1 LKVFSI
7 AEIGSNWE
15 GNLSIGKKIIKEC
28 KKSGADAVKFQMWR
42 AEDLY
47 PSHPLFKQIKKTE
60 LSPKTAQKFKKFA
73 DSIGIEFF
81 CSVFYPEAVDFL
93 ETLGVKRYKIA
104 SRTCTLKD
112 PLSKETISAVNST
125 KKPTIVSMGMGGNR
139 KHIEKSLLKN
149 KTTFCYCIS
158 DYPLKIEK
166 MNWTSALNYTGLSDH
181 TLGISASILFAGF
194 MKMKKKK
201 QIIIE
206 KHVKLSNSKSLDAST
221 SLDIN
226 QFKIMNESF
235 RSIEKL
241 KNLPNFN

>member
-1 LKVFSI
+1 MKVFSI

-28 KKSGADAVKFQMWR
+28 KKSGANAVKFQMWR

-60 LSPKTAQKFKKFA
+60 LSPKTAEKFKKFA
-73 DSIGIEFF
+73 DSIDIEFF

-112 PLSKETISAVNST
+112 PLSKETLSAVNST
-125 KKPTIVSMGMGGNR
+125 RKPVIVSMGMGGNR
-139 KHIEKSLLKN
+139 QYIEQSLSKN

-166 MNWTSALNYTGLSDH
+166 MNWTHALKYVGLSDH
-181 TLGISASILFAGF
+181 TLGISAPILFAGF
-194 MKMKKKK
+194 MKMQKPK

-206 KHVKLSNSKSLDAST
+206 KHVKLPNSKSLDAST

-226 QFKIMNESF
+226 QFKIMNQSL

-241 KNLPNFN
+241 KKLI

>member
-28 KKSGADAVKFQMWR
+28 KNSDADAVKFQMWR

-47 PSHPLFKQIKKTE
+47 LSHPLFKKIKKTE
-60 LSPKTAQKFKKFA
+60 LSFKNVEKLKNYA

-93 ETLGVKRYKIA
+93 QTLGVKKYKIA

-112 PLSKETISAVNST
+112 PLSLETLAAVNNT
-125 KKPTIVSMGMGGNR
+125 RKPVLVSMGMGGN
-139 KHIEKSLLKN
+139 KKFIQTSLSKN

-166 MNWTSALNYTGLSDH
+166 MDWNNAIKYSGLSDH
-181 TLGISASILFAGF
+181 TLGISTPILFSGL
-194 MKMKKKK
+194 MKMKNSK

-206 KHVKLSNSKSLDAST
+206 KHVKLPNSKSLDAST

-235 RSIEKL
+235 RSIEKI
-241 KNLPNFN
+241 KNFL

>member
-15 GNLSIGKKIIKEC
+15 GSLSIGKKIIKEC
-28 KKSGADAVKFQMWR
+28 KNSDADAVKFQMWR

-47 PSHPLFKQIKKTE
+47 PSHPLFKKIKKTE
-60 LSPKTAQKFKKFA
+60 LSFKNVEKLKNYA

-93 ETLGVKRYKIA
+93 QTLGVKKYKIA

-112 PLSKETISAVNST
+112 PLSLETLAAVNNT
-125 KKPTIVSMGMGGNR
+125 RKPVLVSMGMGGN
-139 KHIEKSLLKN
+139 KKFIQTSLSKN

-166 MNWTSALNYTGLSDH
+166 MDWNNAIKYSGLSDH
-181 TLGISASILFAGF
+181 TLGISTPILFSGL
-194 MKMKKKK
+194 MKMKNHK

-206 KHVKLSNSKSLDAST
+206 KHVKLPNSKSLDAST

-235 RSIEKL
+235 RSIEKIKIFL
-241 KNLPNFN
+241 

>member
-1 LKVFSI
+1 MKVFSI

-28 KKSGADAVKFQMWR
+28 KNSDADAVKFQMWR

-47 PSHPLFKQIKKTE
+47 PSHPLFKKIKKTE
-60 LSPKTAQKFKKFA
+60 LSFKNAEKLKNYA

-93 ETLGVKRYKIA
+93 QTLGVNFFKIA

-112 PLSKETISAVNST
+112 PLSLETLAAVNNT
-125 KKPTIVSMGMGGNR
+125 RKPVLVSMGMGGN
-139 KHIEKSLLKN
+139 KKFIQTSLSKN

-166 MNWTSALNYTGLSDH
+166 MDWNDAIKYSGLSDH
-181 TLGISASILFAGF
+181 TLGISTPILFSGL
-194 MKMKKKK
+194 MKMKNHK

-206 KHVKLSNSKSLDAST
+206 KHVKLPNSKSLDAST

-235 RSIEKL
+235 RNIEKIKKFL
-241 KNLPNFN
+241 

>member
-15 GNLSIGKKIIKEC
+15 GDLSIGKKIIKEC
-28 KKSGADAVKFQMWR
+28 KNSDADAVKFQMWR
-42 AEDLY
+42 SEDLY
-47 PSHPLFKQIKKTE
+47 LSHPLFKKIKKTE
-60 LSPKTAQKFKKFA
+60 LSFKNVEKLKNYA

-93 ETLGVKRYKIA
+93 QTLGVKKYKIA

-112 PLSKETISAVNST
+112 PLSLETLAAVNNT
-125 KKPTIVSMGMGGNR
+125 RKPVLVSMGMGGN
-139 KHIEKSLLKN
+139 KKFIQTSLSKN

-166 MNWTSALNYTGLSDH
+166 MDWNNAIKYSGLSDH
-181 TLGISASILFAGF
+181 TLGISTPILFSGL
-194 MKMKKKK
+194 MKMKNSK

-206 KHVKLSNSKSLDAST
+206 KHVKLPNSKSLDAST

-226 QFKIMNESF
+226 QFKIMNQSF
-235 RSIEKL
+235 RSIEKIKIFL
-241 KNLPNFN
+241 

>member
-15 GNLSIGKKIIKEC
+15 GDLSIGKKIIKEC
-28 KKSGADAVKFQMWR
+28 KNSDADAVKFQMWR

-47 PSHPLFKQIKKTE
+47 PSHPLFKKIKKTE
-60 LSPKTAQKFKKFA
+60 LSFKNVEKLKNYA

-93 ETLGVKRYKIA
+93 QTLGVKKYKIA

-112 PLSKETISAVNST
+112 PLSLETLAAVNNT
-125 KKPTIVSMGMGGNR
+125 RKPVLVSMGMGGN
-139 KHIEKSLLKN
+139 KKFIQTSLSKN

-166 MNWTSALNYTGLSDH
+166 IDWNNAIKYSGLSDH
-181 TLGISASILFAGF
+181 TIGISTPILFSGL
-194 MKMKKKK
+194 MKMKNHK

-206 KHVKLSNSKSLDAST
+206 KHVKLPNSKSLDAST

-235 RSIEKL
+235 RSIEKI
-241 KNLPNFN
+241 KNFL

>member
-15 GNLSIGKKIIKEC
+15 GDLSIGKKIIKEC
-28 KKSGADAVKFQMWR
+28 KNSDADAVKFQMWR
-42 AEDLY
+42 SEDLY
-47 PSHPLFKQIKKTE
+47 LSHPLFKKIKKTE
-60 LSPKTAQKFKKFA
+60 LSFKNVEKLKNYA

-93 ETLGVKRYKIA
+93 QTLGVKKYKIA

-112 PLSKETISAVNST
+112 PLSLETLAAVNNT
-125 KKPTIVSMGMGGNR
+125 RKPVLVSMGMGGN
-139 KHIEKSLLKN
+139 KKFIQTSLSKN

-166 MNWTSALNYTGLSDH
+166 MDWNNAIKYSGLSDH
-181 TLGISASILFAGF
+181 TLGISTPILFSGL
-194 MKMKKKK
+194 MKMKNSK

-206 KHVKLSNSKSLDAST
+206 KHVKLPNSKSLDAST

-235 RSIEKL
+235 RSIEKI
-241 KNLPNFN
+241 KNFL

>member
-1 LKVFSI
+1 MKVFSI

-15 GNLSIGKKIIKEC
+15 GDLSIGKKIIKEC
-28 KKSGADAVKFQMWR
+28 KNSDADAVKFQMWR

-47 PSHPLFKQIKKTE
+47 PSHPLFKKIKKTE
-60 LSPKTAQKFKKFA
+60 LSFKNVEKLKNYA

-93 ETLGVKRYKIA
+93 QTLGVKKYKIA

-112 PLSKETISAVNST
+112 PLSLETLAAVNNT
-125 KKPTIVSMGMGGNR
+125 RKPVLVSMGMGGN
-139 KHIEKSLLKN
+139 KKFIQTSLSKN

-166 MNWTSALNYTGLSDH
+166 IDWNNAIKYSGLSDH
-181 TLGISASILFAGF
+181 TIGISTPILFSGL
-194 MKMKKKK
+194 MKMKNHK

-206 KHVKLSNSKSLDAST
+206 KHVKLPNSKSLDAST

-235 RSIEKL
+235 RSIEKI
-241 KNLPNFN
+241 KNFL

>member
-1 LKVFSI
+1 MKVFSI

-15 GNLSIGKKIIKEC
+15 GDLSIGKKIIKEC
-28 KKSGADAVKFQMWR
+28 KNSNADAVKFQMWR

-47 PSHPLFKQIKKTE
+47 PSHPLFKKIKKTE
-60 LSPKTAQKFKKFA
+60 LSFKNAEKLKNFA

-93 ETLGVKRYKIA
+93 QTLEVKKFKIA

-112 PLSKETISAVNST
+112 PLSIETLAAVNKT
-125 KKPTIVSMGMGGNR
+125 RKPVLVSMGMGGN
-139 KHIEKSLLKN
+139 KQFIETSLSKN

-166 MNWTSALNYTGLSDH
+166 MNWNNVIKYSGLSDH
-181 TLGISASILFAGF
+181 TLGITAPILFSGL
-194 MKMKKKK
+194 MKMRNHK

-206 KHVKLSNSKSLDAST
+206 KHVKLTNSKSLDAST

-241 KNLPNFN
+241 KKFS

>member
-15 GNLSIGKKIIKEC
+15 GDLSIGKKIIKEC
-28 KKSGADAVKFQMWR
+28 KNSDADAVKFQMWR

-47 PSHPLFKQIKKTE
+47 PSHPLFKKIKKTE
-60 LSPKTAQKFKKFA
+60 LSFKNVEKLKNYA

-93 ETLGVKRYKIA
+93 QTLGVKKYKIA

-112 PLSKETISAVNST
+112 PLSLETLAAVNNT
-125 KKPTIVSMGMGGNR
+125 RKPVLVSMGMGGN
-139 KHIEKSLLKN
+139 KKFIQTSLSKN

-166 MNWTSALNYTGLSDH
+166 MDWNNAIKYSGLSDH
-181 TLGISASILFAGF
+181 TLGISTPILFSGL
-194 MKMKKKK
+194 MKMKNHK

-206 KHVKLSNSKSLDAST
+206 KHVKLPNSKSLDAST

-235 RSIEKL
+235 RSIEKIKIFL
-241 KNLPNFN
+241 

>member
-15 GNLSIGKKIIKEC
+15 GDLSIGKKIIKEC
-28 KKSGADAVKFQMWR
+28 KNSDADAVKFQMWR
-42 AEDLY
+42 SEDLY
-47 PSHPLFKQIKKTE
+47 LSHPLFKKIKKTE
-60 LSPKTAQKFKKFA
+60 LSFKNVEKLKNYA

-93 ETLGVKRYKIA
+93 QTLGVKKYKIA

-112 PLSKETISAVNST
+112 PLSLETLAAVNNT
-125 KKPTIVSMGMGGNR
+125 RKPVLVSMGMGGN
-139 KHIEKSLLKN
+139 KKFIQTSLSKN

-166 MNWTSALNYTGLSDH
+166 MDWNNAIKYSGLSDH
-181 TLGISASILFAGF
+181 TLGISTPILFSGL
-194 MKMKKKK
+194 MKMKNSK

-206 KHVKLSNSKSLDAST
+206 KHVKLPNSKSLDAST

-226 QFKIMNESF
+226 QFKIMNQSF
-235 RSIEKL
+235 RSIEKIKFFL
-241 KNLPNFN
+241 

>member
-1 LKVFSI
+1 MKVFSI

-15 GNLSIGKKIIKEC
+15 GDLSIGKKIIKEC
-28 KKSGADAVKFQMWR
+28 KNSDADAVKFQMWR
-42 AEDLY
+42 SEDLY
-47 PSHPLFKQIKKTE
+47 LSHPLFKKIKKTE
-60 LSPKTAQKFKKFA
+60 LSFKNVEKLKNYA

-93 ETLGVKRYKIA
+93 QTLGVKKYKIA

-112 PLSKETISAVNST
+112 PLSLETLAAVNNT
-125 KKPTIVSMGMGGNR
+125 RKPVLVSMGMGGN
-139 KHIEKSLLKN
+139 KKFIQTSLSKN

-166 MNWTSALNYTGLSDH
+166 MDWNNALKYSGLSDH
-181 TLGISASILFAGF
+181 TLGISTPILFSGL
-194 MKMKKKK
+194 MKMKNSK

-206 KHVKLSNSKSLDAST
+206 KHVKLPNSKSLDAST

-226 QFKIMNESF
+226 QFKIMNQSF
-235 RSIEKL
+235 RSIEKIKFFL
-241 KNLPNFN
+241 

>member
-1 LKVFSI
+1 MKVFSI

-15 GNLSIGKKIIKEC
+15 GDLSIGKKIIKEC
-28 KKSGADAVKFQMWR
+28 KNSDADAVKFQMWR
-42 AEDLY
+42 SEDLY
-47 PSHPLFKQIKKTE
+47 LSHPLFKKIKKTE
-60 LSPKTAQKFKKFA
+60 LSFKNVEKLKNYA

-93 ETLGVKRYKIA
+93 QTLGVKKYKIA

-112 PLSKETISAVNST
+112 PLSLETLAAVNNT
-125 KKPTIVSMGMGGNR
+125 RKPVLVSMGMGGN
-139 KHIEKSLLKN
+139 KKFIQTSLSKN

-166 MNWTSALNYTGLSDH
+166 MDWNNAIKYSGLSDH
-181 TLGISASILFAGF
+181 TLGISTPILFSGL
-194 MKMKKKK
+194 MKMKNSK

-206 KHVKLSNSKSLDAST
+206 KHVKLPNSKSLDAST

-235 RSIEKL
+235 RSIEKI
-241 KNLPNFN
+241 KNFL

>member
-1 LKVFSI
+1 MKVFSI

-15 GNLSIGKKIIKEC
+15 GSLSIGKKIIKEC
-28 KKSGADAVKFQMWR
+28 KNSDADAVKFQMWR

-47 PSHPLFKQIKKTE
+47 PSHPLFKKIKKTE
-60 LSPKTAQKFKKFA
+60 LSFKNVEKLKNYA

-93 ETLGVKRYKIA
+93 QTLGVKKYKIA

-112 PLSKETISAVNST
+112 PLSLETLAAVNNT
-125 KKPTIVSMGMGGNR
+125 RKPVLVSMGMGGN
-139 KHIEKSLLKN
+139 KKFIQTSLSKN

-166 MNWTSALNYTGLSDH
+166 IDWNNAIKYSGLSDH
-181 TLGISASILFAGF
+181 TIGISTPILFSGL
-194 MKMKKKK
+194 MKMKNHK

-206 KHVKLSNSKSLDAST
+206 KHVKLPNSKSLDAST

-235 RSIEKL
+235 RSIEKI
-241 KNLPNFN
+241 KNFL

>member
-1 LKVFSI
+1 MKVFSI

-15 GNLSIGKKIIKEC
+15 GDLSIGKKIIKEC
-28 KKSGADAVKFQMWR
+28 KNSDADAVKFQMWR
-42 AEDLY
+42 SEDLY
-47 PSHPLFKQIKKTE
+47 LSHPLFKKIKKTE
-60 LSPKTAQKFKKFA
+60 LSFKNVEKLKNYA

-93 ETLGVKRYKIA
+93 QTLGVKKYKIA

-112 PLSKETISAVNST
+112 PLSLETLAAVNNT
-125 KKPTIVSMGMGGNR
+125 RKPVLVSMGMGGN
-139 KHIEKSLLKN
+139 KKFIQTSLSKN

-166 MNWTSALNYTGLSDH
+166 MDWNNAIKYSGLSDH
-181 TLGISASILFAGF
+181 TLGISTPILFSGL
-194 MKMKKKK
+194 MKMKNSK

-206 KHVKLSNSKSLDAST
+206 KHVKLPNSKSLDAST

-226 QFKIMNESF
+226 QFKIMNQSF
-235 RSIEKL
+235 RSIEKIKIFL
-241 KNLPNFN
+241 

>member
-1 LKVFSI
+1 MKVFSI

-28 KKSGADAVKFQMWR
+28 KNSDADAVKFQMWR

-47 PSHPLFKQIKKTE
+47 SSHPLFKKIKKTE
-60 LSPKTAQKFKKFA
+60 LSFKNVEKLKNYA

-93 ETLGVKRYKIA
+93 QTLGVNFFKIA

-112 PLSKETISAVNST
+112 PLSLETLAAVNNT
-125 KKPTIVSMGMGGNR
+125 RKPVFVSMGMGGN
-139 KHIEKSLLKN
+139 KKFIQTSLSKN

-166 MNWTSALNYTGLSDH
+166 MDWNNAIKYSGLSDH
-181 TLGISASILFAGF
+181 TLGISTPILFSGL
-194 MKMKKKK
+194 MKMKNHK

-206 KHVKLSNSKSLDAST
+206 KHVKLPNSKSLDAST

-235 RSIEKL
+235 RSIEKI
-241 KNLPNFN
+241 KNFL